1 MTTDSRVD
9 PGPRATKPPVV
20 RPAFEIVPMR
30 RRHLRPVL
38 RIEAQVYPRPWT
50 MSLFLSELALR
61 HNRVYLVALLDEEV
75 IGYAGLMITPDGGH
89 VTTIAVDPG
98 VQRQGV
104 ATRLLLALTGEAVA
118 RGVDAMTLE
127 VRLGNHGAQALYRM
141 FGYVP
146 VGVRKNYY
154 PETNED
160 ALVMWAHDVHRPD
173 YQARLAAIGAG
184 RAW

>member
-1 MTTDSRVD
+1 VSHVETEASRALAL
-9 PGPRATKPPVV
+9 PL
-20 RPAFEIVPMR
+20 EIVPMR
-30 RRHLRPVL
+30 RRHVRPVL

-50 MSLFLSELALR
+50 LSLFLSELALR
-61 HNRVYLVALLDEEV
+61 TSRAYLVALSDDEV
-75 IGYAGLMITPDGGH
+75 VGYAGLMVTPDGGH
-89 VTTIAVDPG
+89 VTTIAVDPS
-98 VQRQGV
+98 VQRRAVG
-104 ATRLLLALTGEAVA
+104 TRLLLALTREAVG

-127 VRLGNHGAQALYRM
+127 VRLGNHSAQALYRT

-173 YQARLAAIGAG
+173 YQARLAAIEAG
-184 RAW
+184 LAW